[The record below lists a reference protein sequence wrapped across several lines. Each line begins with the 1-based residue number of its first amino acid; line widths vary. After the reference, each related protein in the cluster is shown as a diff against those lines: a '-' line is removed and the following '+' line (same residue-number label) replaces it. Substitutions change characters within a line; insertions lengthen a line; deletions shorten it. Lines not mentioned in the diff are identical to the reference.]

1 MTNTYNDVYTKAN
14 SKDCSVQEFRDILW
28 QYVEDEMIKVLKSGD
43 VDIKLIKTLV
53 NYRGN
58 SYGAHAMLLD
68 MAPIKSLYEDIGW
81 FILNYADAHKDS
93 CKNTHY
99 CYCFED
105 SMDAYMSA
113 RKTKKVIED
122 KICDNPLIQNLYK
135 NGHRAFAIKA
145 VRLLVEGDKDN
156 KNADKAMQKALYN
169 MRAYDFF
176 KILKKVV
183 EELGE

>member
-1 MTNTYNDVYTKAN
+1 MANYNEIYAKVS
-14 SKDCSVQEFRDILW
+14 SKDCT
-28 QYVEDEMIKVLKSGD
+28 VEELQKIIWKYASEEMTEILKSGKVD
-43 VDIKLIKTLV
+43 VNLVKTLI

-68 MAPIKSLYEDIGW
+68 MAPIKRLYKNIGW
-81 FILNYADAHKDS
+81 FILYYADAHKDS
-93 CKNTHY
+93 CKNTYY

-113 RKTKKVIED
+113 RKTKKVIAD
-122 KICDNPLIQNLYK
+122 KIRDNPLIQNLYE
-135 NGHRAFAIKA
+135 NGHRTFADKA
-145 VRLLVEGDKDN
+145 IRFLVEDDEDN
-156 KNADKAMQKALYN
+156 KNANKVQQRALYN

-176 KILKKVV
+176 RILKKVV

>member
-1 MTNTYNDVYTKAN
+1 MPSYNDVINNAQ
-14 SKDCSVQEFRDILW
+14 SKDCSVKEFQDTMW
-28 QYVEDEMIKVLKSGD
+28 QYIKEKMTIILKSGN

-53 NYRGN
+53 NYSGN

-81 FILNYADAHKDS
+81 FILDYADAHKDS

-113 RKTKKVIED
+113 RKTKKVIAD
-122 KICDNPLIQNLYK
+122 KIRDNPLIQNLYE
-135 NGHRAFAIKA
+135 NGHRTFANKA
-145 VRLLVEGDKDN
+145 IRLLVESDKDN

-169 MRAYDFF
+169 MRAEDFF
-176 KILKKVV
+176 KTLEKVV

>member
-28 QYVEDEMIKVLKSGD
+28 QYVEDEMIKILKSGN

-53 NYRGN
+53 NYSGN
-58 SYGAHAMLLD
+58 GFGAHAMLLD
-68 MAPIKSLYEDIGW
+68 MAPIKNLYEDISW

-99 CYCFED
+99 YCCFED
-105 SMDAYMSA
+105 NMVAYMSA
-113 RKTKKVIED
+113 RKTKKVIAD
-122 KICDNPLIQNLYK
+122 KIRDNPLIQNLYE
-135 NGHRAFAIKA
+135 NGHHTFANKA
-145 VRLLVEGDKDN
+145 IRLLVESDKDN
-156 KNADKAMQKALYN
+156 KNADKVQQRAVYN

-176 KILKKVV
+176 KTLKKVV

>member
-1 MTNTYNDVYTKAN
+1 MITYNDVINNAQ
-14 SKDCSVQEFRDILW
+14 SKDCSIKKFQDTMW
-28 QYVEDEMIKVLKSGD
+28 QYIKEKMTGILKSGNVD
-43 VDIKLIKTLV
+43 VNLVKTLV

-81 FILNYADAHKDS
+81 FILDYADAHKDS

-105 SMDAYMSA
+105 SMDVYMSA
-113 RKTKKVIED
+113 RKTKKVIAD
-122 KICDNPLIQNLYK
+122 KICDNPLIQNLYE
-135 NGHRAFAIKA
+135 NGHRTFANKA
-145 VRLLVEGDKDN
+145 IRLLVESDKDN
-156 KNADKAMQKALYN
+156 KNADKAMQEALYN

>member
-1 MTNTYNDVYTKAN
+1 
-14 SKDCSVQEFRDILW
+14 
-28 QYVEDEMIKVLKSGD
+28 MIKVLKSGY

-53 NYRGN
+53 NYSGN
-58 SYGAHAMLLD
+58 GFGAHAMLLD
-68 MAPIKSLYEDIGW
+68 MAPIKSLYENISW

-93 CKNTHY
+93 CKNTNY

-113 RKTKKVIED
+113 RKTKKVIAD
-122 KICDNPLIQNLYK
+122 KIRDNPLIQNLYE
-135 NGHRAFAIKA
+135 NGHRTFANKA
-145 VRLLVEGDKDN
+145 IRLLVEGDEEN

-176 KILKKVV
+176 KTLKKVV

>member
-1 MTNTYNDVYTKAN
+1 MPSYNDVINNAQ
-14 SKDCSVQEFRDILW
+14 SKDCSIKEFKDTMW
-28 QYVEDEMIKVLKSGD
+28 QYIKEKMTEILKSGN
-43 VDIKLIKTLV
+43 VDANLVKTLV

-68 MAPIKSLYEDIGW
+68 MAPIKNLYEDVSW
-81 FILNYADAHKDS
+81 FIYEYASTHENSWHGATCCYDFKD
-93 CKNTHY
+93 N
-99 CYCFED
+99 
-105 SMDAYMSA
+105 MDAYISA
-113 RKTKKVIED
+113 RKTKKIVAD

-135 NGHRAFAIKA
+135 NGHRTFANKA
-145 VRLLVEGDKDN
+145 IRLLVKGDEEN
-156 KNADKAMQKALYN
+156 KSANKVQQRALYN

>member
-1 MTNTYNDVYTKAN
+1 MPSYNDVINNAQ
-14 SKDCSVQEFRDILW
+14 SKDCSVKEFQDTMW
-28 QYVEDEMIKVLKSGD
+28 QYIKEKMTIILKSGN
-43 VDIKLIKTLV
+43 VDANLVKTLV

-68 MAPIKSLYEDIGW
+68 MAPIKSLYEDISW
-81 FILNYADAHKDS
+81 FILDYADAHKDS

-113 RKTKKVIED
+113 RKTKKDIENE
-122 KICDNPLIQNLYK
+122 IRNNPMIENLCK
-135 NGHRAFAIKA
+135 NGHRTFANKA
-145 VRLLVEGDKDN
+145 IRLLVKGDEEN
-156 KNADKAMQKALYN
+156 KSANKVQQRALYN

-176 KILKKVV
+176 KTLEKVV

>member
-1 MTNTYNDVYTKAN
+1 MTNYNEIYAKVS
-14 SKDCSVQEFRDILW
+14 SKDCT
-28 QYVEDEMIKVLKSGD
+28 VEELQKIIWKYASEEMTEILKSGKVD
-43 VDIKLIKTLV
+43 VNLVKTLI

-68 MAPIKSLYEDIGW
+68 MAPIKRLYKNIGW
-81 FILNYADAHKDS
+81 FILYYADAHKDS

-113 RKTKKVIED
+113 RKTKKVIAD
-122 KICDNPLIQNLYK
+122 KIRDNPLIQNLYE
-135 NGHRAFAIKA
+135 NGHRTFANKA
-145 VRLLVEGDKDN
+145 IRFLVEDDEDN
-156 KNADKAMQKALYN
+156 KNANKVQQRALYN

-176 KILKKVV
+176 RILKKVV

>member
-14 SKDCSVQEFRDILW
+14 SKDCSIQEFRDILW
-28 QYVEDEMIKVLKSGD
+28 QYVEDEMITILKSGH

-53 NYRGN
+53 NYSGN
-58 SYGAHAMLLD
+58 SFGAHAMLLD
-68 MAPIKSLYEDIGW
+68 MTLFKSLYENISW

-113 RKTKKVIED
+113 RKTKKDIENE
-122 KICDNPLIQNLYK
+122 IRNNPMIENLCK
-135 NGHRAFAIKA
+135 NGHSAFADKA
-145 VRLLVEGDKDN
+145 IRLLVENDEEN
-156 KNADKAMQKALYN
+156 KSANKLQQRALYN

-176 KILKKVV
+176 KTLKKVV
-183 EELGE
+183 EKLGE